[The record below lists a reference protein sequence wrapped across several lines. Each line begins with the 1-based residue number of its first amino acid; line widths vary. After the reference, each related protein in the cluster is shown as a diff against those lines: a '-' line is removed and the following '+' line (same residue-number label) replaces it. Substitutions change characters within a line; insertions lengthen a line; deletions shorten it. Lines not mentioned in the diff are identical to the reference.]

1 MPVQDAPELNT
12 EQPVGGAA
20 KATIS
25 QMFSTPVA
33 RVSFP
38 GAGEVAAP
46 LTERILQRTGAL
58 SKDFGYKTETAGELT
73 RWGGEPAVRLTHWV
87 CAAAGRFV
95 ESLTGQSLS
104 EAFERSAGREGEA
117 RGGER
122 QVRVAAS
129 RSWASVYHSGDR
141 HEAHFHPNTAL
152 SAVYYVT
159 APGLCEL
166 HFMDPRPNVDYYDAG
181 ISLAGDS
188 HRTRVTCKPGEL
200 VIFPGWLRHSVPSFH
215 EESARI
221 SIAWNLNYTVV

>member
-1 MPVQDAPELNT
+1 MPVQGAPEPNT
-12 EQPVGGAA
+12 EQPAGSVA

-33 RVSFP
+33 RISFP
-38 GAGEVAAP
+38 GAGEMAAP
-46 LTERILQRTGAL
+46 LTERILQRTGEL

-73 RWGGEPAVRLTHWV
+73 QWGGEPAVRLTRWV

-104 EAFERSAGREGEA
+104 EAFERSVSREGEA
-117 RGGER
+117 HGAER

-129 RSWASVYHSGDR
+129 RSWASVYRSGDR

-152 SAVYYVT
+152 SAVYYVA
-159 APGLCEL
+159 APGLCEI
-166 HFMDPRPNVDYYDAG
+166 HFLDPRPNVDYFDAG

-188 HRTRVTCKPGEL
+188 HRTRVTCQPANWSFFLAGCGIPFPHFTKSQHVFRSPG
-200 VIFPGWLRHSVPSFH
+200 
-215 EESARI
+215 
-221 SIAWNLNYTVV
+221 T